1 MTEQGPGTSPTE
13 WARVFYSLETDDEGR
28 MSIDLEGQSIPSL
41 PGIQFAFRLTPGTT
55 PEQAAKL
62 VEMLEEHC
70 PVFMAG
76 FLDRLDDVGD
86 DELMELYDDVGYLNP
101 DRPRGP
107 GDMIDRK

>member
-1 MTEQGPGTSPTE
+1 MAEQVPGASPTE
-13 WARVFYSLETDDEGR
+13 WARVFYSLETDEKGR

-76 FLDRLDDVGD
+76 FLDRLDGED
-86 DELMELYDDVGYLNP
+86 DELMELYDDAGYLNP
-101 DRPRGP
+101 DRPLGP
-107 GDMIDRK
+107 GDTIDRK